1 MIKSDRG
8 PHIKFIGYILVFL
21 VAAGTA
27 LGLYASRPQAKKS
40 KARRPVPLV
49 KTIKVSPR
57 SEQVYVEVFGTVI
70 PAKKIAILS
79 EVEGRIININP
90 ELIPG
95 GLINKDSLVVQIDP
109 INYALKINERK
120 AEVAEAQ
127 YRLELEKGRQV
138 IAQQEWRLLEENIAA
153 TQNGK
158 SLALREPH
166 LRSVQAQLEAALSR
180 LAAAELE
187 EKRTTIRAP
196 FKALVLEEF
205 VEKGQLVGRHT
216 QIATLVETDYFWVQ
230 VSIPLSRLSRITFPE
245 KAGQKGAGVRVILQI
260 DDGRSIVRQG
270 TTFKLLGDLDPKGRM
285 ARMLIKINDPL
296 NLTVKGAENVE
307 GKPDKGKI
315 LLGSYV
321 KVEIDAGVLDN
332 VYAIPRQALRAGDR
346 IWTLSPKGRLDI
358 RKVRI
363 VWRRKDEMLV
373 TADLTPQER
382 LITSRLQSPL
392 PGMKV
397 QSDVDIT
404 PTKGQ
409 IKNNGSAKGL

>member
-40 KARRPVPLV
+40 KVRRPVPLV

-57 SEQVYVEVFGTVI
+57 SEKVYVEAFGTVI
-70 PAKKIAILS
+70 PAKKMAVLS
-79 EVEGRIININP
+79 EVEGRIINTNP

-109 INYALKINERK
+109 TDYALLINERK

-127 YRLELEKGRQV
+127 CQLDLEKGQQV
-138 IAQQEWRLLEENIAA
+138 IAKQEWRLLEENIAA
-153 TQNGK
+153 TQTGK

-166 LRSVQAQLEAALSR
+166 LRSVQAQLEAAKSR

-187 EKRTTIRAP
+187 EKRTIIRAP
-196 FKALVLEEF
+196 FNALVLEEF
-205 VEKGQLVGRHT
+205 VEKGQLIGRQT
-216 QIATLVETDYFWVQ
+216 QIATLVETDCFWVQ

-245 KAGQKGAGVRVILQI
+245 KTGQKGAGVRVILQI

-270 TTFKLLGDLDPKGRM
+270 TVLKLLGDLDPKGRM
-285 ARMLIKINDPL
+285 ARMLIKVNDPL
-296 NLTVKGAENVE
+296 NLTVKGSENVE
-307 GKPDKGKI
+307 GKPDKEKI

-332 VYAIPRQALRAGDR
+332 VYVIPRQALRAGDR
-346 IWTLSPKGRLDI
+346 IWALNQAGRLDI
-358 RKVRI
+358 REVQI
-363 VWRRKDEMLV
+363 VWRRKDEILI

-382 LITSRLQSPL
+382 LITSRLQSPV

-397 QSDVDIT
+397 QSDVGMA
-404 PTKGQ
+404 PTKTTP
-409 IKNNGSAKGL
+409 IK

>member
-57 SEQVYVEVFGTVI
+57 SEQVYVEAFGTVI
-70 PAKKIAILS
+70 PAKKMAVFS

-95 GLINKDSLVVQIDP
+95 GLINKDNPVVRIDP
-109 INYALKINERK
+109 IDYVLLINERK
-120 AEVAEAQ
+120 AEVVEAQ
-127 YRLELEKGRQV
+127 SRLELEKGQQV
-138 IAQQEWRLLEENIAA
+138 IAKQEWRLLEENIAV
-153 TQNGK
+153 TQAGK

-166 LRSVQAQLEAALSR
+166 LRSARAQLEAAKSR

-187 EKRTTIRAP
+187 EKRTTILAP
-196 FKALVLEEF
+196 FNALVLEEF
-205 VEKGQLVGRHT
+205 VEKGQLVGRQT
-216 QIATLVETDYFWVQ
+216 QIATLVATDYFWVQ
-230 VSIPLSRLSRITFPE
+230 ASIPLSRLSRITFPE
-245 KAGQKGAGVRVILQI
+245 KTGQKGAGVRIILQVN
-260 DDGRSIVRQG
+260 GGLSITRHG
-270 TTFKLLGDLDPKGRM
+270 SALKLLGDLDPKGRM
-285 ARMLIKINDPL
+285 ARMLIKVNDPL
-296 NLTVKGAENVE
+296 NLAAKAAENIE
-307 GKPDKGKI
+307 GKL

-346 IWTLSPKGRLDI
+346 IWILNQKSRLDI
-358 RKVRI
+358 RSVDI
-363 VWRRKDEMLV
+363 VWRRKDEILV
-373 TADLTPQER
+373 NAELAPQER
-382 LITSRLQSPL
+382 VITSRLQLPL

-397 QSDVDIT
+397 QSDVDTVPDRAT
-404 PTKGQ
+404 P
-409 IKNNGSAKGL
+409 IK

>member
-1 MIKSDRG
+1 MIASDRG
-8 PHIKFIGYILVFL
+8 PYIKFIGYILVFL

-40 KARRPVPLV
+40 KARRLVPLV

-57 SEQVYVEVFGTVI
+57 SEQVYVEAFGTVI
-70 PAKKIAILS
+70 PAKKMAVLS

-95 GLINKDSLVVQIDP
+95 GLINQDSLVVQIDP
-109 INYALKINERK
+109 TDYALLINESK

-127 YRLELEKGRQV
+127 YKLELEKGRQV
-138 IAQQEWRLLEENIAA
+138 IAKQEWRLLEENIVA
-153 TQNGK
+153 TQTGK

-166 LRSVQAQLEAALSR
+166 LRSVQAQLEAAKSR

-196 FKALVLEEF
+196 FNALVLEEF
-205 VEKGQLVGRHT
+205 VEKGQLVGRQT

-230 VSIPLSRLSRITFPE
+230 ASIPLVRLARITFPE
-245 KAGQKGAGVRVILQI
+245 KTGQKGAGVRIILQVN
-260 DDGRSIVRQG
+260 GGPSIIRHG
-270 TTFKLLGDLDPKGRM
+270 SALKLLGDLDPKGRM
-285 ARMLIKINDPL
+285 ARMLIKVNDPL
-296 NLTVKGAENVE
+296 NLAAKAAENVE

-346 IWTLSPKGRLDI
+346 IWILNREGRLDI
-358 RKVRI
+358 RPVDI
-363 VWRRKDEMLV
+363 LWRRKDEILV
-373 TADLTPQER
+373 TAELAPQEK
-382 LITSRLQSPL
+382 LIVSRLQSPL

-397 QSDVDIT
+397 QSEIDTAPAKD
-404 PTKGQ
+404 Q
-409 IKNNGSAKGL
+409 IKNNGTAKRL

>member
-57 SEQVYVEVFGTVI
+57 SEQVYVEAFGTVI
-70 PAKKIAILS
+70 PAKKMAVFS

-95 GLINKDSLVVQIDP
+95 GLINKDNPVVRIDP
-109 INYALKINERK
+109 IDYALLINERK
-120 AEVAEAQ
+120 AEVVEAQ
-127 YRLELEKGRQV
+127 SRLELEKGQQV
-138 IAQQEWRLLEENIAA
+138 IAKQEWRLLEENIAV
-153 TQNGK
+153 TQAGK

-166 LRSVQAQLEAALSR
+166 LRSARAQLEAAKSR

-187 EKRTTIRAP
+187 EKRTTILAP
-196 FKALVLEEF
+196 FNALVLEEF
-205 VEKGQLVGRHT
+205 VEKGQLVGRQT
-216 QIATLVETDYFWVQ
+216 QIATLVATDYFWVQ
-230 VSIPLSRLSRITFPE
+230 ASIPLSRLSRITFPE
-245 KAGQKGAGVRVILQI
+245 KTGQKGAGVRIILQVN
-260 DDGRSIVRQG
+260 GGLSITRHG
-270 TTFKLLGDLDPKGRM
+270 SALKLLGDLDPKGRM
-285 ARMLIKINDPL
+285 ARMLIKVNDPL
-296 NLTVKGAENVE
+296 NLAAKAAENIE
-307 GKPDKGKI
+307 GKL

-346 IWTLSPKGRLDI
+346 IWILNQKSRLDI
-358 RKVRI
+358 RSVDI
-363 VWRRKDEMLV
+363 VWRRKDEILV
-373 TADLTPQER
+373 NAELAPQER
-382 LITSRLQSPL
+382 VITSRLQLPL

-397 QSDVDIT
+397 QSDVDTVPDRAT
-404 PTKGQ
+404 P
-409 IKNNGSAKGL
+409 IK

>member
-1 MIKSDRG
+1 MIRSDRG
-8 PHIKFIGYILVFL
+8 PHIKLIGYILVFL
-21 VAAGTA
+21 VAAGIA

-40 KARRPVPLV
+40 KVRRLVPLV

-57 SEQVYVEVFGTVI
+57 SEQVHVEAFGTVI

-79 EVEGRIININP
+79 EVEGRIISINP

-109 INYALKINERK
+109 IDYALKSKERK

-127 YRLELEKGRQV
+127 YKLELEKGQQV
-138 IAQQEWRLLEENIAA
+138 IAKQEWRLLEENIAA
-153 TQNGK
+153 TQTGK

-166 LRSVQAQLEAALSR
+166 LLSVQAQLEAALSR

-196 FKALVLEEF
+196 FNALVLEEF
-205 VEKGQLVGRHT
+205 VEKGQLVGRQI
-216 QIATLVETDYFWVQ
+216 QIATLVETDYFWVRA
-230 VSIPLSRLSRITFPE
+230 SIPLSHLARITFPE
-245 KAGQKGAGVRVILQI
+245 KTGQKGAGVRIILQVN
-260 DDGRSIVRQG
+260 GGPSIIRHG
-270 TTFKLLGDLDPKGRM
+270 SALKLLGDLDPKGRM
-285 ARMLIKINDPL
+285 ARMLIKVNDPL
-296 NLTVKGAENVE
+296 NLAAKAAENVE
-307 GKPDKGKI
+307 GKYDKGKI

-346 IWTLSPKGRLDI
+346 IWALNQAGRLDI
-358 RKVRI
+358 RKVQI
-363 VWRRKDEMLV
+363 VWRRKDEILV

-397 QSDVDIT
+397 QSDVDMT
-404 PTKGQ
+404 PTKTTT
-409 IKNNGSAKGL
+409 IK

>member
-27 LGLYASRPQAKKS
+27 WGLYASRPQAKKS
-40 KARRPVPLV
+40 KTGRPVPLV

-57 SEQVYVEVFGTVI
+57 SEQVYVEAFGTVI
-70 PAKKIAILS
+70 PAKKMAVFS

-95 GLINKDSLVVQIDP
+95 GLIDKDNPVVQIDP
-109 INYALKINERK
+109 IDYAFLINERK
-120 AEVAEAQ
+120 AEVVEAQ
-127 YRLELEKGRQV
+127 SRLELEKGQQI
-138 IAQQEWRLLEENIAA
+138 IAKQEWRLLEENIAV
-153 TQNGK
+153 TQTGK

-166 LRSVQAQLEAALSR
+166 LRSAQAQLEAAKSR

-196 FKALVLEEF
+196 FNALVLEEF
-205 VEKGQLVGRHT
+205 VEKGQLVGRQT

-230 VSIPLSRLSRITFPE
+230 ASIPLSRLSRITFPE
-245 KAGQKGAGVRVILQI
+245 KTGQKGAGVRIILQVN
-260 DDGRSIVRQG
+260 GGLSITRHG
-270 TTFKLLGDLDPKGRM
+270 SALKLLGDLGPKGRM
-285 ARMLIKINDPL
+285 ARMLIKVNDPL
-296 NLTVKGAENVE
+296 NLAAKAAENIE
-307 GKPDKGKI
+307 GKL

-346 IWTLSPKGRLDI
+346 IWILNQKGRLDI
-358 RKVRI
+358 RPVDI
-363 VWRRKDEMLV
+363 VWRRKDEILV
-373 TADLTPQER
+373 NAELASQER

-397 QSDVDIT
+397 QSDVDTVPAKAT
-404 PTKGQ
+404 P
-409 IKNNGSAKGL
+409 IK